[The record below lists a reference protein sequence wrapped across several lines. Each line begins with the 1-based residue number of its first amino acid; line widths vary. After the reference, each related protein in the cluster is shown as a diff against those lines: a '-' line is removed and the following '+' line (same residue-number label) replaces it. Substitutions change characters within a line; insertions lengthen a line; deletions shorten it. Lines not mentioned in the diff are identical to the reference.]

1 MTKREAPKQITKKNA
16 RLISLGMLALSLAI
30 AFVCVK
36 GMLTPIRYDVKVG
49 EASPATILATCEAV
63 DEINTEIMREKARME
78 TGSIYAID
86 SVKIG
91 EYKRG
96 AEDFFSGIDKLY
108 GKAAANIPED
118 ADIPASAAQWDE
130 TLSASAKAA
139 LCSSVSPAIDEAS
152 LLAVLS
158 STDDQL
164 QTLKDITMSKLDT
177 ALEAGVSEEG
187 RDGLVSSCTRE
198 INAMSAIPSGLK
210 KIAVQ
215 VFDAF
220 LKPTLSIDASATEAE
235 HAAAIESVEPIV
247 VKKGQVVV
255 EKGSIVSE
263 SQFALLESMDLVK
276 GEDSNA
282 NLTFGVLLIT
292 LLLFALFAVYMRFM
306 EKETL
311 SSIKQMAIV
320 AVLIML
326 SCALA
331 YLTNRV
337 DYRFTPILI
346 PVMLCSLLV
355 SEGTAY
361 ALTALLS
368 IIFGIMAGGSGSGI
382 LGTHCAVMIICNT
395 ISGLA
400 AIFALKQA
408 QSRASMI
415 AAGAVGGGY
424 AALVMVALQL
434 MLKAAFWGV
443 MESLAWIFGS
453 AILCA
458 LLVTGSLSI
467 WETLFDV
474 ATPARLNELSNT
486 NHPLLRQ
493 LMVEAPGTYQHSINV
508 AALAEGAAERIGAD
522 PLLARVGAY
531 YHDVGK
537 LRRPLYFKENQKN
550 GENIHDSLPPLES
563 AQAIIAHQKDGVTLL
578 TKYKLPSAVIKI
590 CGEHHGNSLM
600 TYFYF
605 KAKQADETVKEKGF
619 RYTGN
624 RPSTKES
631 AIVMMADGCEAAVR
645 SLGDTNSAA
654 VEQMVHRIIWG
665 KLNENEN
672 MMSNAPLTIA
682 EISEIEKSFLK
693 TFAGLMHD
701 RIEYPNMED
710 LKA

>member
-1 MTKREAPKQITKKNA
+1 MAKREATKQITRKNA
-16 RLISLGMLALSLAI
+16 RLISLCMLLLSLAV
-30 AFVCVK
+30 AFIFVK
-36 GMLTPIRYDVKVG
+36 GMLTPVRYDVKVG
-49 EASPATILATCEAV
+49 EVSPATILATCEAV
-63 DEINTEIMREKARME
+63 DEINTEIMREKARSE
-78 TGSIYAID
+78 AGSVYAID
-86 SVKIG
+86 SAKIS
-91 EYKRG
+91 EYENN
-96 AEDFFSGIDKLY
+96 AEDFFLGLEKLY
-108 GKAAANIPED
+108 VKAAAEVPQD
-118 ADIPASAAQWDE
+118 ADMPATSSQWGE
-130 TLSASAKAA
+130 ALSDASKAS
-139 LCSSVSPAIDEAS
+139 LCSAVSPAIDESS

-158 STDDQL
+158 ASSDQL
-164 QTLKDITMSKLDT
+164 QTLKDVTLSKLNT
-177 ALEAGVSEEG
+177 ALEAGVSEDG
-187 RDGLVSSCTRE
+187 RDSLVSSCTRE
-198 INAMSAIPSGLK
+198 INAMSAIPAGLK
-210 KIAVQ
+210 KIAVLI
-215 VFDAF
+215 FDNF
-220 LKPTLSIDASATEAE
+220 LQPTLGVDASATEAE
-235 HAAAIESVEPIV
+235 HAAAIESVEPIT
-247 VKKGQVVV
+247 VKKGQIVV

-276 GEDSNA
+276 GEDSNIS
-282 NLTFGVLLIT
+282 LTVGILLFI
-292 LLLFALFAVYMRFM
+292 LLLFAIFAIYMRFM

-311 SSIKQMAIV
+311 SSIKCMAIV
-320 AVLIML
+320 SVLIML
-326 SCALA
+326 SCGLA

-346 PVMLCSLLV
+346 PIMLTSLLV
-355 SEGTAY
+355 GDGTAY
-361 ALTALLS
+361 AVNMLLS
-368 IIFGIMAGGSGSGI
+368 VIFGIMAGGSGSGI
-382 LGTHCAVMIICNT
+382 LGSHCTIMIICNMV
-395 ISGLA
+395 SGFA
-400 AIFALKQA
+400 AILALKQA

-424 AALVMVALQL
+424 AAFVMLMLQL
-434 MLKAAFWGV
+434 MLKCEFWNL
-443 MESLAWIFGS
+443 MESIAWIFGS
-453 AILCA
+453 AIVCS

-486 NHPLLRQ
+486 NHPLLKQ
-493 LMVEAPGTYQHSINV
+493 LMSEAPGTYQHSVMV

-522 PLLARVGAY
+522 ALLARVGAY

-550 GENIHDSLPPLES
+550 GENIHDTLPPLES
-563 AQAIIAHQKDGVTLL
+563 AQTIIAHQKDGVTLL

-605 KAKQADETVKEKGF
+605 KAKQADDSVKEKGF
-619 RYTGN
+619 RYPGN
-624 RPSTKES
+624 RPSSKES

-654 VEQMVHRIIWG
+654 VEQMVHKIIWG

-710 LKA
+710 LKK